1 MLGTMFYH
9 IIQADNICAGS
20 MDNNDPN
27 NDPYPLPD
35 PRLDVKN
42 ELPPRMKLKNA
53 NYDYWSSP
61 MCFGQ
66 MA

>member
-20 MDNNDPN
+20 MDNNDPH

-35 PRLDVKN
+35 PLLDVKN
-42 ELPPRMKLKNA
+42 ERPPA
-53 NYDYWSSP
+53 
-61 MCFGQ
+61 
-66 MA
+66 